1 MKRIVLTY
9 ADYEDAD
16 SSRVDEVKDLVTK
29 HEGTVIGECASEED
43 NEATVVARIPDTNI
57 EPLRLE
63 AEEAGWEL
71 AIR

>member
-16 SSRVDEVKDLVTK
+16 SSRVDEVKGIVAK
-29 HEGTVIGECASEED
+29 HGGTVIGERASEED
-43 NEATVVARIPDTNI
+43 NEATVVARIPEANI
-57 EPLRLE
+57 EGLRAE

>member
-16 SSRVDEVKDLVTK
+16 SSRVDEVKGLVTK
-29 HEGTVIGECASEED
+29 HGGTVIGERASEED
-43 NEATVVARIPDTNI
+43 NEATVVARIPVANV
-57 EPLRLE
+57 EALRTA

-71 AIR
+71 QTR

>member
-16 SSRVDEVKDLVTK
+16 SSRVDEVKGIVAK
-29 HEGTVIGECASEED
+29 HGGTVTGERASEED
-43 NEATVVARIPDTNI
+43 NEATVFARIPEANI
-57 EPLRLE
+57 EAFRAE

-71 AIR
+71 EIR

>member
-16 SSRVDEVKDLVTK
+16 SSRVDEVKGIVTK
-29 HEGTVIGECASEED
+29 HGGTVIGERASEED
-43 NEATVVARIPDTNI
+43 NEATVVARIPVANV
-57 EPLRLE
+57 EALRTA

-71 AIR
+71 QTR

>member
-16 SSRVDEVKDLVTK
+16 SSRVDEVKGIVAK
-29 HEGTVIGECASEED
+29 YGGTVIGERASEED
-43 NEATVVARIPDTNI
+43 NEATVVAQIPEANI
-57 EPLRLE
+57 EGLRAD